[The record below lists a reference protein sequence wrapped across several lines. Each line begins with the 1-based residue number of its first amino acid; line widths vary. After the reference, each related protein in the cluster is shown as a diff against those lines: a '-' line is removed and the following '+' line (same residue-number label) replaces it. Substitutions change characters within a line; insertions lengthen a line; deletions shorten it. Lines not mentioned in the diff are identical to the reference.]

1 MSEELEF
8 ALLRADSNN
17 QPPDAAENT
26 QLNARGFFRFSGSSG
41 YEYVNRDTI
50 SSPTGDGKTHVILF
64 QHEPINYVKLDS
76 DMQPEVLMG
85 WDTFSQIIAF
95 LDSPVYQGNGPRIGV
110 SVDAIIGNN
119 VITITTTVDAV
130 LI

>member
-1 MSEELEF
+1 MSLMSENLEF

-17 QPPDAAENT
+17 QPPDAVQNA
-26 QLNARGFFRFSGSSG
+26 QLNAREFFRFSGSNG

-95 LDSPVYQGNGPRIGV
+95 LDGPAYTGNGIQLQV
-110 SVDAIIGNN
+110 SC
-119 VITITTTVDAV
+119 DAV

>member
-1 MSEELEF
+1 MGIMSENLQF
-8 ALLRADSNN
+8 TLLRADSNN

-26 QLNARGFFRFSGSSG
+26 QLNARGFFRFSDSSG

-64 QHEPINYVKLDS
+64 QHEPINYLKLDS
-76 DMQPEVLMG
+76 DVEPEVVMA

-95 LDSPVYQGNGPRIGV
+95 LDSPQYTGNGIQLQV
-110 SVDAIIGNN
+110 SC
-119 VITITTTVDAV
+119 DAV